1 MSDKSRN
8 TNNQEYVG
16 HISTEHN
23 LSNIYDYC
31 IEMCS
36 IINKYLSIT
45 HTYAL
50 LHSKSG
56 RSGTHSTVIF
66 LNSPFIKKKSQ
77 RQVLFCF
84 VFHCV
89 LWNDFLGEALFG
101 VSLFNWMT
109 LVNGD
114 STIYPTASAGSSF
127 KKKKKKKL
135 VTFSRIYCYICD
147 LLCTFFDGGS
157 FLMSHANSDSS

>member
-36 IINKYLSIT
+36 IINKYLYIT

-56 RSGTHSTVIF
+56 GSGTHFSYLF
-66 LNSPFIKKKSQ
+66 KQPF
-77 RQVLFCF
+77 
-84 VFHCV
+84 
-89 LWNDFLGEALFG
+89 
-101 VSLFNWMT
+101 
-109 LVNGD
+109 
-114 STIYPTASAGSSF
+114 F
-127 KKKKKKKL
+127 KKKKKKKERKKEKEKKSETSFVL
-135 VTFSRIYCYICD
+135 SFIMRSKTISFEEFSLGFVALIE
-147 LLCTFFDGGS
+147 
-157 FLMSHANSDSS
+157 